1 MTNAI
6 PIRVVVDG
14 SGDTTGLSEFRT
26 NETVGLDHGGTGA
39 TNAADA
45 RTNLGLAA
53 IAASGSWADLLNKPN
68 TDDIPEGTTNLYF
81 TDERVDDRV
90 AALIVDGV
98 GILKNYDDAG
108 NLLNI
113 EINFSEF
120 DTDDII
126 EGSVN
131 TFLANR
137 STSDIPE
144 GTNLYFT
151 DERVDDRVAALI
163 VDGVGIQKN
172 YDDAGN
178 LLNIAIDFS
187 EFDTDDIVEG
197 TVNTF
202 LSNRTTDD
210 INEGTVNLYFTDAR
224 ADARIALQTGTN
236 LDLSQ
241 KTTTEL
247 SEGTNLYY
255 TDARADARLA
265 TFGAVTQSDID
276 ASIAALIDSSP
287 TTLDTLN
294 ELAAALGDDPNFATS
309 IANSIAT
316 KLAIS
321 DFNTTADNWLGT
333 KSTTDLSEGTNL
345 YFTDERVDDRVA
357 ALIQDGVGI
366 VKNYDDAGNLL
377 DIAINFAEFD
387 TDDIVEGSVNTFL
400 ASRTTD
406 DISEGTTNLYYTDT
420 RVRNAVSATGSINY
434 DSATGVFSFTQGD
447 SDTINEGSTNLFFT
461 DERVDDRVA
470 ALIQDGVGITKNY
483 DDAGNLLDISINF
496 TEFDTDD
503 IIEGTVN
510 TFLANRTT
518 DDITE
523 GSINLYYTDARFDTR
538 LATKSTT
545 DVAEGANLYYTDAR
559 VDANIATK
567 STTDVAEGTNLYYTD
582 ARFDTRLTTKS
593 TTDVAE
599 GTNLYYTDARVD
611 ANIATKTTTDVA
623 EGINLYYTDARVDT
637 NIATK
642 TTDDIN
648 EGTTN
653 LYYTD
658 ARFDARLTTKSTTD
672 VAEGTNLYY
681 TDARVDTNFATK
693 TTTDLTEGTN
703 LYYTDVRVATYLTNN
718 GYTTAASVASQI
730 ESVSSDLDDEIYDR
744 EQADLNLQSQID
756 NLVLNDLTDVNAS
769 SPTSGDALVWN
780 GTSWVPQA
788 PFSQA
793 DFDFAFAVKTTTDLT
808 EGTNLYYTDARVRS
822 HVEGQDLDLGSN
834 KILFSNVY
842 SALGDLPNASSYHG
856 MFAHVHGTGK
866 AYYAHAGNWVELA
879 NNSEL
884 PTSTDDVS
892 EGSTNLYFTEERVD
906 DRVAALIQAGEDIS
920 IVYDDVA
927 NTLTIALASSV
938 GGLDLSNNSTDDLSE
953 GSTNLYY
960 TNTRV
965 DANFATKTTTD
976 LTEGTNLY
984 YTDARFDARLATKS
998 TTDVAEGTNLYYTD
1012 ARVDANIATKTT
1024 DDINEGTTN
1033 LYYTDTRVNTF
1044 LGSGNAGNI
1053 ITTGYIAGPASLT
1066 IDPAGVG
1073 DNTGT
1078 VIIAGNLQVDGTT
1091 TTINSTT
1098 VEVDDLNI
1106 VLGSGSVN
1114 AAAANGGGITI
1125 DLGSDGSATFT
1136 YNSTTD
1142 QFVSNKDITANITG
1156 QVSDISNHTTTDLVE
1171 GINLYYT
1178 QVRFDT
1184 AFGAKTTTDLTEGTN
1199 LYYTDARFD
1208 ARIATKTTDNLIEG
1222 LVNLYYTDARVDAN
1236 FATKTTTDL
1245 TEGTN
1250 LYYTQTRFDTAFAAK
1265 DTDALTE
1272 GSTNLYYT
1280 DARVNTWT
1288 TANLANVAFS
1298 GSYADLSNTPTDL
1311 SDFTDTTG
1319 LLNVAAITVG
1329 DVAPSNP
1336 NDGDLW
1342 FDSTELKTFI
1352 YYNDGT
1358 SSQWVESAGDGG
1370 ASVQSSSTA
1379 PSSPSDGDLWFNDN
1393 NLKLYIYYND
1403 GSSAQWVEAS
1413 GGIAQDTDVIPEGNN
1428 NLYYTDT
1435 RFDTRFAT
1443 KDTDD
1448 LVEGST
1454 NLYYTDAKVDTRF
1467 ATKDTDDLVEGS
1479 TNLYY
1484 TDAKVD
1490 ANIATKTTDDINE
1503 GTNLYY
1509 TDARFDTR
1517 LATKSTTDV
1526 AEGTNLYYTD
1536 ARVDARIATS
1546 ALGSTDDLPE
1556 GSTNLYYTDARVQT
1570 KLGDV
1575 SGHII
1580 PDTNVTYDLGSN
1592 TNRFRDIY
1600 LSGSSI
1606 NLGTLQLSDNNGSL
1620 EITASG
1626 STEVFA
1632 TETYV
1637 DTAVANLVD
1646 SSPTTL
1652 DTLNEL
1658 AAALGDDPNFSTT
1671 ITNLIGTKLTTA
1683 DFNTTADSWLT
1694 GKTTTDLTEGTN
1706 LYYTDARVDARIT
1719 LQTGANLSLA
1729 NKTTDDLAEGSTNLY
1744 YTDARV
1750 ETYLESNATAD
1761 RIQLRTNN
1769 AYFGVGTASGSAGM
1783 AIKNN
1788 SGQPFFYG
1796 QKYLPANNGQTDL
1809 ELEANTGGK
1818 INVNAF
1824 RIYNVGT
1831 PTDPSDAANKS
1842 YVDSAIAT
1850 KDQLSELSGTTD
1862 DITEGSTNLYYTDA
1876 RFDTR
1881 LATKSTTDLT
1891 EGTNLYYTDA
1901 RVDAR
1906 ITSSNPYS
1914 SADFDTDFSG
1924 KTTTDLTEGTNLY
1937 YTDARV
1943 RSHVEG
1949 QDLDLGTNKV
1959 LFSNVYNQ
1967 LSDLPSASSYH
1978 GMFAHVHGT
1987 GKAYYAHAGN
1997 WIELGN
2003 NSDIPTS
2010 TDSLAEGSTNLY
2022 YTDARVGSYLTTNN
2036 YATQTYVDNAILTK
2050 DTIAEMG
2057 DVDLTTAP
2065 TNGQGLVWDNANSK
2079 WVAGDSF
2086 SQSDFDTAF
2095 TAKDTD
2101 DLSEGSTNLYYT
2113 DARVASYL
2121 SGTGYATTSY
2131 VTSQIAAVFSDLD
2144 DEVYDRE
2151 RADINLQSQIDSLTT
2166 NVGALVLDD
2175 LGDVDTT
2182 TNAPTNGQ
2190 TLIYNGTSFVPGTI
2204 SGYTTADFNTDFATK
2219 TTTDLTEGTNLYY
2232 TDARADAR
2240 VAAANI
2246 GILNDV
2252 NTVGISAGDFLLY
2265 DGSEFLPVD
2274 FATEVNTYADGR
2286 IGVASIQDLS
2296 DVDGVDTV
2304 ASGDILL
2311 YDASNNHF
2319 GFINFGSE
2327 VNSYFDTRFAT
2338 KSTTD
2343 LAEGTNLYYT
2353 DSRFDTRFTTKT
2365 ADNLTEGS
2373 TNLYYTDARVQSYLT
2388 AQGIAAE
2395 TLTSLA
2401 IAGNV
2406 LTYTDEDGNTT
2417 NIDLSLYLDDTNLA
2431 RLVSGSLNGTTG
2443 IATFTRDDATTFTID
2458 FSPLFDDTNLSRINS
2473 ATFANGTLTLT
2484 RDDASTAATVSL
2496 DGRYLQDLSGLTTD
2510 NLTEGS
2516 TNLYYTQARFDSAF
2530 TAKSTTDLAEGTNL
2544 YYTDARVDA
2553 RIATSNIVSSSSI
2566 DDLSDVDT
2574 TTTAPTD
2581 GQSLV
2586 WDNTNSKWVPGASA
2600 GSSIDVSDIAPSSPN
2615 DGDLWFDTDE
2625 LKTYVYYN
2633 DGTSSQWVEAAGNVA
2648 SNVHLSDAAPST
2660 QSEGDLWF
2668 NSSNLRLYVYYNDGT
2683 SSQWIEA
2690 SGSVNSSTVASLD
2703 DLTDVDLT
2711 TTSPTDGQA
2720 LIWDSVNSAW
2730 KPGDVAS
2737 GGGGGASVSVSD
2749 TAPSSPSVGDLWFN
2763 SANTKMYVYFNDG
2776 TSSQWIQSNPSGAS
2790 SPIISSDTAP
2800 TNPVVN
2806 SFWFDSSDGS
2816 LYFRYDDGSSEQ
2828 WVNLI
2833 GASLQWQE
2841 QSADYTAS
2849 AGDKLFVDCSSSAVT
2864 VTLPS
2869 SPTQGD
2875 EIRIIDATGNAS
2887 INNITINRNGSNIQG
2902 AADNLIINTDRAA
2915 FGLVYYN
2922 ATQGWLLMER

>member
-1 MTNAI
+1 MAINDNQKLDYLWKKLGYGVSKTDINSVKNATNESI
-6 PIRVVVDG
+6 PSPLLLRGDKLWAEASLIPAVIPTSDTTQVQLETSETTADATASANRTWKTNTTDWIPPEFGSTYQVKVYLDNSGAGNPASTGTQLFAAG
-14 SGDTTGLSEFRT
+14 SGNNDEWFFDYQSGVLNFIGDNLPSGISGKTVYIVGARYIGNFGISGTTDGIVE
-26 NETVGLDHGGTGA
+26 GA
-39 TNAADA
+39 TN
-45 RTNLGLAA
+45 
-53 IAASGSWADLLNKPN
+53 
-68 TDDIPEGTTNLYF
+68 LYY

-90 AALIVDGV
+90 ANLFVDGK
-98 GILKNYDDAG
+98 GLTKNYDDTG
-108 NLLNI
+108 NLLNV
-113 EINFSEF
+113 E
-120 DTDDII
+120 
-126 EGSVN
+126 
-131 TFLANR
+131 
-137 STSDIPE
+137 
-144 GTNLYFT
+144 
-151 DERVDDRVAALI
+151 
-163 VDGVGIQKN
+163 
-172 YDDAGN
+172 
-178 LLNIAIDFS
+178 IDFT

-202 LSNRTTDD
+202 LANRTTDD
-210 INEGTVNLYFTDAR
+210 VAEGSNNLYYTDAR
-224 ADARIALQTGTN
+224 TDARIALQTGAN

-255 TDARADARLA
+255 TDAR
-265 TFGAVTQSDID
+265 
-276 ASIAALIDSSP
+276 
-287 TTLDTLN
+287 
-294 ELAAALGDDPNFATS
+294 
-309 IANSIAT
+309 
-316 KLAIS
+316 
-321 DFNTTADNWLGT
+321 
-333 KSTTDLSEGTNL
+333 
-345 YFTDERVDDRVA
+345 
-357 ALIQDGVGI
+357 
-366 VKNYDDAGNLL
+366 
-377 DIAINFAEFD
+377 
-387 TDDIVEGSVNTFL
+387 
-400 ASRTTD
+400 
-406 DISEGTTNLYYTDT
+406 
-420 RVRNAVSATGSINY
+420 
-434 DSATGVFSFTQGD
+434 
-447 SDTINEGSTNLFFT
+447 
-461 DERVDDRVA
+461 
-470 ALIQDGVGITKNY
+470 
-483 DDAGNLLDISINF
+483 
-496 TEFDTDD
+496 
-503 IIEGTVN
+503 
-510 TFLANRTT
+510 
-518 DDITE
+518 
-523 GSINLYYTDARFDTR
+523 
-538 LATKSTT
+538 
-545 DVAEGANLYYTDAR
+545 
-559 VDANIATK
+559 
-567 STTDVAEGTNLYYTD
+567 
-582 ARFDTRLTTKS
+582 
-593 TTDVAE
+593 
-599 GTNLYYTDARVD
+599 
-611 ANIATKTTTDVA
+611 
-623 EGINLYYTDARVDT
+623 
-637 NIATK
+637 
-642 TTDDIN
+642 
-648 EGTTN
+648 
-653 LYYTD
+653 
-658 ARFDARLTTKSTTD
+658 
-672 VAEGTNLYY
+672 
-681 TDARVDTNFATK
+681 
-693 TTTDLTEGTN
+693 
-703 LYYTDVRVATYLTNN
+703 VATYLTNN
-718 GYTTAASVASQI
+718 GYTTTSAVAAQI
-730 ESVSSDLDDEIYDR
+730 ASVSSDLDDEIYDR

-793 DFDFAFAVKTTTDLT
+793 DFDSAFAAKTTTDLT

-866 AYYAHAGNWVELA
+866 AYYAHAGSWIELA
-879 NNSEL
+879 NNNEL

-920 IVYDDVA
+920 VVYDDAA

-938 GGLDLSNNSTDDLSE
+938 DGLDLSNNTTDDLSE

-960 TNTRV
+960 TDARV

-984 YTDARFDARLATKS
+984 YTDARFDTRLATKT
-998 TTDVAEGTNLYYTD
+998 TTDLIEGTNLYYTE

-1024 DDINEGTTN
+1024 DDITEGSTN
-1033 LYYTDTRVNTF
+1033 LYYTDARVNNF

-1053 ITTGYIAGPASLT
+1053 ITTGYIAGPASFI
-1066 IDPAGVG
+1066 IDPAAVG

-1114 AAAANGGGITI
+1114 AGAANGGGITI
-1125 DLGSDGSATFT
+1125 DLGTDGSATFT

-1156 QVSDISNHTTTDLVE
+1156 QVSDISNHTTTDLAE

-1178 QVRFDT
+1178 QARFDS
-1184 AFGAKTTTDLTEGTN
+1184 AFAAKSTTDLTEGTN

-1208 ARIATKTTDNLIEG
+1208 TRLATKTTDNLTEG

-1236 FATKTTTDL
+1236 FATKSTTDL
-1245 TEGTN
+1245 VEGTN
-1250 LYYTQTRFDTAFAAK
+1250 LYYTQARFDTAFSAK
-1265 DTDALTE
+1265 DTDDLTE

-1280 DARVNTWT
+1280 DARVNTWA

-1298 GSYADLSNTPTDL
+1298 GSYVDLSNTPTDL

-1319 LLNVAAITVG
+1319 LLDIAAITVG

-1358 SSQWVESAGDGG
+1358 SSQWVEAAGDGG

-1413 GGIAQDTDVIPEGNN
+1413 GGIAQDTDAIPEGNN

-1454 NLYYTDAKVDTRF
+1454 NLYYTDAR
-1467 ATKDTDDLVEGS
+1467 
-1479 TNLYY
+1479 
-1484 TDAKVD
+1484 VD

-1606 NLGTLQLSDNNGSL
+1606 YLGTLQLSDNNGAL
-1620 EITASG
+1620 EVTASG
-1626 STEVFA
+1626 STEAFA

-1706 LYYTDARVDARIT
+1706 LYYTDARVDARII

-1876 RFDTR
+1876 R
-1881 LATKSTTDLT
+1881 
-1891 EGTNLYYTDA
+1891 
-1901 RVDAR
+1901 VDAR
-1906 ITSSNPYS
+1906 ITASNPYS
-1914 SADFDTDFSG
+1914 SSDFDTDFSG

-2010 TDSLAEGSTNLY
+2010 TDSLAEGSANLY

-2065 TNGQGLVWDNANSK
+2065 TDGQALVWDNANSK

-2131 VTSQIAAVFSDLD
+2131 VTSQIAAVSSDLD

-2151 RADINLQSQIDSLTT
+2151 QADINLQSQIDSLTT

-2204 SGYTTADFNTDFATK
+2204 SSYTTADFNTDFATK

-2232 TDARADAR
+2232 TDARVDAR

-2265 DGSEFLPVD
+2265 DGSEFLPVN

-2304 ASGDILL
+2304 ANGDILL

-2319 GFINFGSE
+2319 GFINLGSE

-2353 DSRFDTRFTTKT
+2353 DARFDIRLATKTTTDVAEGTNLYYTDARFDTRLSTKT
-2365 ADNLTEGS
+2365 TDNLTEGS

-2431 RLVSGSLNGTTG
+2431 RLVSGTLNGTTG

-2473 ATFANGTLTLT
+2473 ATFTNGTLTLT

-2510 NLTEGS
+2510 NLSEGL

-2544 YYTDARVDA
+2544 YYTDARFDTRLATKTTTDVAEGTNLYYTDARVDA
-2553 RIATSNIVSSSSI
+2553 RITAANIVSGSSI

-2574 TTTAPTD
+2574 TTVAPTD
-2581 GQSLV
+2581 GQALV

-2600 GSSIDVSDIAPSSPN
+2600 GSSIDVSDIAPSSPS
-2615 DGDLWFDTDE
+2615 DGDLWFDSSE
-2625 LKTYVYYN
+2625 LKTFIYYN

-2648 SNVHLSDAAPST
+2648 SNVYLSDAAPST
-2660 QSEGDLWF
+2660 PSEGDLWF

-2690 SGSVNSSTVASLD
+2690 SGSVNAGQFALDDLTDVDTTTTAPTNGQTLVFNGTNFVPGTISGYATSDFNTDFATKDTDDLTEGSVNLYYTDARVQTKLGDVSGHIIPDTDITYDLGSSTHKFRDLYLSGNSIILGGITLTESSGSLLVTPTAGGANNTFATESYVDTAISNLVDTAPTTLDTLNELAAALGDDPNFATTITNLIGTKLATADFNTTADSWLTTKSTTNLSEGTNLYYTDARVRSHVEGQDLDLGANKVLFSNMYATTGDLPNASSYHGMFAHVHGTGKAYYAHGGSWIELANVSEVFDGTWASLTGTPTTIAGYGITDAFDGDYNSLTNKPSVPSALD

-2720 LIWDSVNSAW
+2720 LIWDSVNSVW
-2730 KPGDVAS
+2730 KPGNVAS

-2776 TSSQWIQSNPSGAS
+2776 TSSQWIQSNPSGAT

-2806 SFWFDSSDGS
+2806 SLWFDSSDGS

-2833 GASLQWQE
+2833 GASLSGGGGGASVTVSDTAPTSPSAGDLWFDSQYATLLIYYNDGTNSQWVSVSGENNSTSTPQWQE
-2841 QSADYTAS
+2841 QTADYTAS
-2849 AGDKLFVDCSSSAVT
+2849 AGDKLFVDCSSSAVI

-2902 AADNLIINTDRAA
+2902 AADNLIIETDRAA

>member
-366 VKNYDDAGNLL
+366 
-377 DIAINFAEFD
+377 
-387 TDDIVEGSVNTFL
+387 
-400 ASRTTD
+400 
-406 DISEGTTNLYYTDT
+406 
-420 RVRNAVSATGSINY
+420 
-434 DSATGVFSFTQGD
+434 
-447 SDTINEGSTNLFFT
+447 
-461 DERVDDRVA
+461 
-470 ALIQDGVGITKNY
+470 TKNY

-545 DVAEGANLYYTDAR
+545 DVAEGTNLYYTDAR

-582 ARFDTRLTTKS
+582 ARFDTRLT
-593 TTDVAE
+593 
-599 GTNLYYTDARVD
+599 
-611 ANIATKTTTDVA
+611 
-623 EGINLYYTDARVDT
+623 
-637 NIATK
+637 
-642 TTDDIN
+642 
-648 EGTTN
+648 
-653 LYYTD
+653 
-658 ARFDARLTTKSTTD
+658 
-672 VAEGTNLYY
+672 
-681 TDARVDTNFATK
+681 
-693 TTTDLTEGTN
+693 
-703 LYYTDVRVATYLTNN
+703 
-718 GYTTAASVASQI
+718 
-730 ESVSSDLDDEIYDR
+730 
-744 EQADLNLQSQID
+744 
-756 NLVLNDLTDVNAS
+756 
-769 SPTSGDALVWN
+769 
-780 GTSWVPQA
+780 
-788 PFSQA
+788 
-793 DFDFAFAVKTTTDLT
+793 
-808 EGTNLYYTDARVRS
+808 
-822 HVEGQDLDLGSN
+822 
-834 KILFSNVY
+834 
-842 SALGDLPNASSYHG
+842 
-856 MFAHVHGTGK
+856 
-866 AYYAHAGNWVELA
+866 
-879 NNSEL
+879 
-884 PTSTDDVS
+884 
-892 EGSTNLYFTEERVD
+892 
-906 DRVAALIQAGEDIS
+906 
-920 IVYDDVA
+920 
-927 NTLTIALASSV
+927 
-938 GGLDLSNNSTDDLSE
+938 
-953 GSTNLYY
+953 
-960 TNTRV
+960 
-965 DANFATKTTTD
+965 
-976 LTEGTNLY
+976 
-984 YTDARFDARLATKS
+984 
-998 TTDVAEGTNLYYTD
+998 
-1012 ARVDANIATKTT
+1012 
-1024 DDINEGTTN
+1024 
-1033 LYYTDTRVNTF
+1033 
-1044 LGSGNAGNI
+1044 
-1053 ITTGYIAGPASLT
+1053 
-1066 IDPAGVG
+1066 
-1073 DNTGT
+1073 
-1078 VIIAGNLQVDGTT
+1078 
-1091 TTINSTT
+1091 
-1098 VEVDDLNI
+1098 
-1106 VLGSGSVN
+1106 
-1114 AAAANGGGITI
+1114 
-1125 DLGSDGSATFT
+1125 
-1136 YNSTTD
+1136 
-1142 QFVSNKDITANITG
+1142 
-1156 QVSDISNHTTTDLVE
+1156 
-1171 GINLYYT
+1171 
-1178 QVRFDT
+1178 
-1184 AFGAKTTTDLTEGTN
+1184 
-1199 LYYTDARFD
+1199 
-1208 ARIATKTTDNLIEG
+1208 
-1222 LVNLYYTDARVDAN
+1222 
-1236 FATKTTTDL
+1236 
-1245 TEGTN
+1245 
-1250 LYYTQTRFDTAFAAK
+1250 
-1265 DTDALTE
+1265 
-1272 GSTNLYYT
+1272 
-1280 DARVNTWT
+1280 
-1288 TANLANVAFS
+1288 
-1298 GSYADLSNTPTDL
+1298 
-1311 SDFTDTTG
+1311 
-1319 LLNVAAITVG
+1319 
-1329 DVAPSNP
+1329 
-1336 NDGDLW
+1336 
-1342 FDSTELKTFI
+1342 
-1352 YYNDGT
+1352 
-1358 SSQWVESAGDGG
+1358 
-1370 ASVQSSSTA
+1370 
-1379 PSSPSDGDLWFNDN
+1379 
-1393 NLKLYIYYND
+1393 
-1403 GSSAQWVEAS
+1403 
-1413 GGIAQDTDVIPEGNN
+1413 
-1428 NLYYTDT
+1428 
-1435 RFDTRFAT
+1435 
-1443 KDTDD
+1443 
-1448 LVEGST
+1448 
-1454 NLYYTDAKVDTRF
+1454 
-1467 ATKDTDDLVEGS
+1467 
-1479 TNLYY
+1479 
-1484 TDAKVD
+1484 
-1490 ANIATKTTDDINE
+1490 
-1503 GTNLYY
+1503 
-1509 TDARFDTR
+1509 
-1517 LATKSTTDV
+1517 
-1526 AEGTNLYYTD
+1526 
-1536 ARVDARIATS
+1536 
-1546 ALGSTDDLPE
+1546 
-1556 GSTNLYYTDARVQT
+1556 
-1570 KLGDV
+1570 
-1575 SGHII
+1575 
-1580 PDTNVTYDLGSN
+1580 
-1592 TNRFRDIY
+1592 
-1600 LSGSSI
+1600 
-1606 NLGTLQLSDNNGSL
+1606 
-1620 EITASG
+1620 
-1626 STEVFA
+1626 
-1632 TETYV
+1632 
-1637 DTAVANLVD
+1637 
-1646 SSPTTL
+1646 
-1652 DTLNEL
+1652 
-1658 AAALGDDPNFSTT
+1658 
-1671 ITNLIGTKLTTA
+1671 
-1683 DFNTTADSWLT
+1683 
-1694 GKTTTDLTEGTN
+1694 
-1706 LYYTDARVDARIT
+1706 
-1719 LQTGANLSLA
+1719 
-1729 NKTTDDLAEGSTNLY
+1729 
-1744 YTDARV
+1744 
-1750 ETYLESNATAD
+1750 
-1761 RIQLRTNN
+1761 
-1769 AYFGVGTASGSAGM
+1769 
-1783 AIKNN
+1783 
-1788 SGQPFFYG
+1788 
-1796 QKYLPANNGQTDL
+1796 
-1809 ELEANTGGK
+1809 
-1818 INVNAF
+1818 
-1824 RIYNVGT
+1824 
-1831 PTDPSDAANKS
+1831 
-1842 YVDSAIAT
+1842 
-1850 KDQLSELSGTTD
+1850 
-1862 DITEGSTNLYYTDA
+1862 
-1876 RFDTR
+1876 
-1881 LATKSTTDLT
+1881 TKSTTDLT

-2343 LAEGTNLYYT
+2343 LA
-2353 DSRFDTRFTTKT
+2353 
-2365 ADNLTEGS
+2365 
-2373 TNLYYTDARVQSYLT
+2373 
-2388 AQGIAAE
+2388 
-2395 TLTSLA
+2395 
-2401 IAGNV
+2401 
-2406 LTYTDEDGNTT
+2406 
-2417 NIDLSLYLDDTNLA
+2417 
-2431 RLVSGSLNGTTG
+2431 
-2443 IATFTRDDATTFTID
+2443 
-2458 FSPLFDDTNLSRINS
+2458 
-2473 ATFANGTLTLT
+2473 
-2484 RDDASTAATVSL
+2484 
-2496 DGRYLQDLSGLTTD
+2496 
-2510 NLTEGS
+2510 
-2516 TNLYYTQARFDSAF
+2516 
-2530 TAKSTTDLAEGTNL
+2530 
-2544 YYTDARVDA
+2544 
-2553 RIATSNIVSSSSI
+2553 
-2566 DDLSDVDT
+2566 
-2574 TTTAPTD
+2574 
-2581 GQSLV
+2581 
-2586 WDNTNSKWVPGASA
+2586 
-2600 GSSIDVSDIAPSSPN
+2600 
-2615 DGDLWFDTDE
+2615 
-2625 LKTYVYYN
+2625 
-2633 DGTSSQWVEAAGNVA
+2633 
-2648 SNVHLSDAAPST
+2648 
-2660 QSEGDLWF
+2660 
-2668 NSSNLRLYVYYNDGT
+2668 
-2683 SSQWIEA
+2683 
-2690 SGSVNSSTVASLD
+2690 
-2703 DLTDVDLT
+2703 
-2711 TTSPTDGQA
+2711 
-2720 LIWDSVNSAW
+2720 
-2730 KPGDVAS
+2730 
-2737 GGGGGASVSVSD
+2737 
-2749 TAPSSPSVGDLWFN
+2749 
-2763 SANTKMYVYFNDG
+2763 
-2776 TSSQWIQSNPSGAS
+2776 
-2790 SPIISSDTAP
+2790 
-2800 TNPVVN
+2800 
-2806 SFWFDSSDGS
+2806 SFP
-2816 LYFRYDDGSSEQ
+2816 RR
-2828 WVNLI
+2828 
-2833 GASLQWQE
+2833 
-2841 QSADYTAS
+2841 
-2849 AGDKLFVDCSSSAVT
+2849 K
-2864 VTLPS
+2864 
-2869 SPTQGD
+2869 
-2875 EIRIIDATGNAS
+2875 
-2887 INNITINRNGSNIQG
+2887 
-2902 AADNLIINTDRAA
+2902 
-2915 FGLVYYN
+2915 
-2922 ATQGWLLMER
+2922 